1 MTSDLW
7 TRRNALAA
15 LSGLGAALAIPRVA
29 RAFGDEGAF
38 NPRVLLTGNADSARD
53 LVQATLVKLYVAW
66 PRIDTPAAYAQRT
79 MVRTF
84 LDGRRK
90 ERREADLHRPIDPG
104 RAEPDPAQALTVRQ
118 AIAALPPRMR
128 AVVVLRY
135 WEDLTVDQTASA
147 PATARP
153 SHRRALVIGSRAALI
168 MLLIAGAAMLGLGVV
183 ALLLVDPPEVDG
195 WLRSVFGTVFG
206 YMAIAM
212 SATLGG
218 ATSATVGATA
228 IPLLTA

>member
-1 MTSDLW
+1 MTV
-7 TRRNALAA
+7 TMGRRADEFAA
-15 LSGLGAALAIPRVA
+15 YAEQAQQRLFRQA
-29 RAFGDEGAF
+29 
-38 NPRVLLTGNADSARD
+38 VLLTGNADSARD
-53 LVQATLVKLYVAW
+53 LVQSTLVKLYVAW

-104 RAEPDPAQALTVRQ
+104 KAEPDPAQALTVRQ

-147 PATARP
+147 LGCSSGNVKSTA
-153 SHRRALVIGSRAALI
+153 SRGLDRLRD
-168 MLLIAGAAMLGLGVV
+168 LLGDAFAERTSTPV
-183 ALLLVDPPEVDG
+183 AEE
-195 WLRSVFGTVFG
+195 
-206 YMAIAM
+206 
-212 SATLGG
+212 
-218 ATSATVGATA
+218 
-228 IPLLTA
+228 LT